1 MFNMTRKTKK
11 VIENIFMILIILAAI
26 AFISYNLKV
35 SSQVENTH
43 MQILQDKNNGMVNT
57 YKDIE
62 PTKMISDTKLVC
74 LSGSINSQT
83 VFTNKNNIEDECLF
97 HWVHQK
103 WDDLNFRAITTN
115 NVYNYTFTFN
125 IKTLVIDSMGENTV
139 IKINPTEI
147 KLDTCSRDND
157 KSSFSVE
164 TEMLASEFTQSE
176 IDTIN
181 ERCRTLTNKSIEEN
195 MELRET
201 ALKNVEENIK
211 QILSSVVDI
220 NKIKFEI
227 VE

>member
-1 MFNMTRKTKK
+1 MFNMLRKTKK
-11 VIENIFMILIILAAI
+11 VIENIFMILILLAAI
-26 AFISYNLKV
+26 AFILYNIKV
-35 SSQVENTH
+35 SSQMENNH
-43 MQILQDKNNGMVNT
+43 MQILQDKNNGIVNT

-62 PTKMISDTKLVC
+62 PTNMLTDTKLVC

-83 VFTNKNNIEDECLF
+83 IFTNKNNIEEECLF

-103 WDDLNFRAITTN
+103 WDELNFRAITTN
-115 NVYNYTFTFN
+115 NVYNYTFAFD
-125 IKTLVIDSMGENTV
+125 IKTLDIDLMGENTV
-139 IKINPTEI
+139 IKINPNEI
-147 KLDTCSRDND
+147 KLDTCSRDID

-164 TEMLASEFTQSE
+164 TELLASDFTQSE

-201 ALKNVEENIK
+201 ALENVEDNIK